1 MAVNRSNPGAP
12 TYRVSFDVG
21 GTFTDFTLLSE
32 QTGQI
37 TYHKVASTPQDPSLA
52 IQEGLDN
59 LITTNRIPP
68 EALKH
73 IGHGTTVATNMVI
86 EKRGARTAV
95 ITTRGFRDVL
105 EIGRQT
111 RPHLYDYN
119 VIKPQPLA
127 SRELR
132 LELDERVL
140 HDGSVFKKLDESQV
154 ADLINV
160 LESEKVEAVAICLM
174 HSYRNPAHEQRVREL
189 IETALPNIYVSA
201 SSDILPEF
209 REYERMSTTTL
220 NAYIGPRMASY
231 MSNLVTALHNKGI
244 TAQPATVHSNGGLM
258 SVHSVMQTPV
268 RTCLSGPAAGVI
280 GAAELGRVVNL
291 PNLVTFDVGG
301 TSTDVSLVANH
312 LPLFTSHRNV
322 ADYPVKTQMVD
333 IHVIGAG
340 GGSIARV
347 DDAGALTVGPESAGA
362 MPGPVAYKRGGTL
375 ATLTDAHVVLG
386 RLNPV
391 ALLGGKM
398 AIDAEGARK
407 AIQEQ
412 IATPLGISVEQAAYG
427 MLRIAISNMTRA
439 VRAVSTERGHDL
451 RDFAL
456 CAYGGAGGLHAA
468 ELAKDS
474 GVGKILIPPEPGT
487 MCAHG
492 ILLSDISMDFV
503 QTLMLLGG
511 QHSWS
516 DVENALDDL
525 AQKAH
530 AWLDD
535 EKVQPEHHSLNAFIE
550 ARYQGQNYEIVI
562 PLEGRQL
569 MSFEAFTERFRSAH
583 IAEYGY
589 DVDGRAIEIVN
600 CRVHAMGHIVR
611 APLPEIKGGVSFE
624 KAMIGHRQ
632 VYFDET
638 QWVETP
644 VYQRAELPVG
654 PGFHGPAIIEEMSS
668 TTVLLPNQHAHVDRH
683 GNLIVQLQP

>member
-1 MAVNRSNPGAP
+1 MSAQHLRTHAP

-32 QTGQI
+32 QTGKI
-37 TYHKVASTPQDPSLA
+37 SYYKVASTPEDPSLA
-52 IQEGLDN
+52 IQTGLDS
-59 LITTNRIPP
+59 LISTGNIPP
-68 EALKH
+68 DALVH

-119 VIKPQPLA
+119 VVKPRPLA

-132 LELDERVL
+132 LELNERIL
-140 HDGSVFKKLDESQV
+140 HDGSVLKALDEGEV
-154 ADLINV
+154 AQLIDT
-160 LESEKVEAVAICLM
+160 LKKEQVEAVAICLL
-174 HSYRNPAHEQRVREL
+174 HSYRNPDHEQRVRQL
-189 IETALPNIYVSA
+189 IEAALPDLYVST

-231 MSNLVTALHNKGI
+231 MSNLVAALNNKGI
-244 TAQPATVHSNGGLM
+244 GAQPATVHSNGGLM
-258 SVHSVMQTPV
+258 SAHSVIQTPV

-280 GAAELGRVVNL
+280 GAAEVGRAVGL
-291 PNLVTFDVGG
+291 PNLITFDVGG
-301 TSTDVSLVANH
+301 TSTDVSLVADSR
-312 LPLFTSHRNV
+312 PRFTSHRTV

-362 MPGPVAYKRGGTL
+362 TPGPVAYKRGGTL
-375 ATLTDAHVVLG
+375 ATLTDAHIVLG

-398 AIDAEGARK
+398 SIDPDGARK

-412 IATPLGISVEQAAYG
+412 IAHPLGISVEQAAYG
-427 MLRIAISNMTRA
+427 IVRIAISNMTRA

-451 RDFAL
+451 RHFAL

-474 GVGKILIPPEPGT
+474 GIGNTLIPPEPGT

-503 QTLMLLGG
+503 QTLMIVAKPE
-511 QHSWS
+511 QWT
-516 DVENALDDL
+516 DVETALNEL
-525 AQKAH
+525 ATKAQ
-530 AWLDD
+530 AWLHD
-535 EKVQPEHHSLNAFIE
+535 EKVQPGHQSLHGFIE
-550 ARYQGQNYEIVI
+550 ARYQGQNYEIVV
-562 PLEGRQL
+562 PLDGQQL
-569 MSFEAFTERFRSAH
+569 MSVDAFTKQFSQAH

-589 DVDGRAIEIVN
+589 DVSGRPVEIVN
-600 CRVHAMGHIVR
+600 CRIQARGQIVR
-611 APLPEIKGGVSFE
+611 PPLSEIKGGESFE
-624 KAMIGHRQ
+624 TALLARRP

-638 QWVETP
+638 QWADTP
-644 VYQRAELPVG
+644 VYERTRLPLEQS
-654 PGFHGPAIIEEMSS
+654 FQGPAIIEEMSS
-668 TTVLLPNQHAHVDRH
+668 TTVLLPGQHAHADRH
-683 GNLIVQLQP
+683 GNLIVQLHH